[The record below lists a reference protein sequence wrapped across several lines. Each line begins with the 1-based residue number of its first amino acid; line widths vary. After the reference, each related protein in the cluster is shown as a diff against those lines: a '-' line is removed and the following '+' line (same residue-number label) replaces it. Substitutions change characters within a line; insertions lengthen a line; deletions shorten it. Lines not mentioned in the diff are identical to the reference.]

1 MSKEYGNNSI
11 RRQDDREACRKRLP
25 TYFGTTELAGAVQS
39 IKEILSNAIDEEKVK
54 DKKGKVKLTIHK
66 DNSITV
72 EDEGR
77 GLPLDWNKNE
87 NCYNAELMLSTLHAG
102 GKFDD
107 NRGDNFVDSAGMNG
121 LGLTVTALSSKWIKV
136 ESRRDGY
143 IYNIEMKEGYYSKD
157 NDVAK
162 SLKKEKDPKGKNQ
175 KTGTKISWKCDTDE
189 VYLDDNFDL
198 EEIKSWVDMQARLA
212 DGVVIE
218 LKDERV
224 DFKQDYCY
232 KDGLRTFM
240 ESQVDDPKSI
250 VEFEFKGTGK
260 DSPKQKNPYEVRG
273 RVLFA
278 FTDGKKTD
286 SMWYHNSLP
295 MTLGGSPKNAEQNA
309 FINFFSKRCKGVK
322 KLEFSDI
329 QENLIFYSNTLTQI
343 APAFKNQTKDA
354 LGMPFIEQC
363 LQGNIEKNLEKW
375 AKDNPLELDKMTQQ
389 IEANNQARLTSASV
403 KQLTKEKL
411 SGKIKLSDKILKLTE
426 CDSDDVNITEVY
438 FCLKGDT
445 KIKLLDGTN
454 PTIESLVGKKDLWAY
469 STNKNGAMIPAK
481 IKEVFETQKVDKLVK
496 ITFNDGSVI
505 ECTPEHKFL
514 NREDCSWVQAK
525 DLTIGQ
531 SLFSM
536 KFGVSHLGHTTVYIP
551 GNDGEDYIAY
561 NNKDTKGKYYKGVY
575 EDVHKRVAL
584 YLGIADKFDGETFM
598 DIHHKDLNKQN
609 NDPSN
614 LQYLTKKEHLAIHN
628 KINYENG
635 TMDYENKHFTKES
648 RERMQT
654 AVYRRSEE
662 GINKQRNA
670 VSQAWRD
677 GKYKNATWAD
687 TFNKNRKLPDGK
699 DITYKNKLLK
709 FAKKCIDKTGDLTR
723 DTYEAERSLTN
734 KRVCYAKYET
744 ALTYFGTLENFKEE
758 AKNYNLE
765 IINIETVTYNKKIP
779 VYCLN
784 IDNNFHSFVLE
795 NGIITHNCEGD
806 SASSIKDARDAKFQA
821 IYAMRGKPKNVM
833 KMNLGKILEHQVL
846 MDILKVIGT
855 GVQLGGKKNQIGDYD
870 FTKRKFGKYIIASDA
885 DSDGDHIAC
894 LMLTIFYT
902 LMPELLEKGCVYR
915 LLTPLF
921 VNELKDGTIKEA
933 YTDKDQ
939 DEILKKFGDKIKK
952 TSRYKGLGEWN
963 SEDIEPYVD
972 PNKNRKL
979 VQYTIEDAKKAKEI
993 MEMWMAGD
1001 AEVRRTFINEH
1012 GDEYKDLDFSGG
1024 SD

>member
-1 MSKEYGNNSI
+1 MAKEYGNNSI

-25 TYFGTTELAGAVQS
+25 TYFGTTELAGAMQS

-175 KTGTKISWKCDTDE
+175 KTGTIISWKCDTDE

-224 DFKQDYCY
+224 DFKQDFCY
-232 KDGLRTFM
+232 KDGLRTYM
-240 ESQVDDPKSI
+240 ESQVEDPKSI

-260 DSPKQKNPYEVRG
+260 DSAKQKSSYEVRG

-309 FINFFSKRCKGVK
+309 FLNFFSKRCKGVK

-438 FCLKGDT
+438 FC
-445 KIKLLDGTN
+445 
-454 PTIESLVGKKDLWAY
+454 
-469 STNKNGAMIPAK
+469 
-481 IKEVFETQKVDKLVK
+481 
-496 ITFNDGSVI
+496 
-505 ECTPEHKFL
+505 
-514 NREDCSWVQAK
+514 
-525 DLTIGQ
+525 
-531 SLFSM
+531 
-536 KFGVSHLGHTTVYIP
+536 
-551 GNDGEDYIAY
+551 
-561 NNKDTKGKYYKGVY
+561 
-575 EDVHKRVAL
+575 
-584 YLGIADKFDGETFM
+584 
-598 DIHHKDLNKQN
+598 
-609 NDPSN
+609 
-614 LQYLTKKEHLAIHN
+614 
-628 KINYENG
+628 
-635 TMDYENKHFTKES
+635 
-648 RERMQT
+648 
-654 AVYRRSEE
+654 
-662 GINKQRNA
+662 
-670 VSQAWRD
+670 
-677 GKYKNATWAD
+677 
-687 TFNKNRKLPDGK
+687 
-699 DITYKNKLLK
+699 
-709 FAKKCIDKTGDLTR
+709 
-723 DTYEAERSLTN
+723 
-734 KRVCYAKYET
+734 
-744 ALTYFGTLENFKEE
+744 
-758 AKNYNLE
+758 
-765 IINIETVTYNKKIP
+765 
-779 VYCLN
+779 
-784 IDNNFHSFVLE
+784 
-795 NGIITHNCEGD
+795 EGD

-846 MDILKVIGT
+846 TDILKVIGT

-921 VNELKDGTIKEA
+921 VNELKDGSVKEA

-952 TSRYKGLGEWN
+952 TSRYKGLGEWR
-963 SEDIEPYVD
+963 SEDVEPYID

-979 VQYTIEDAKKAKEI
+979 VQYTIEDAEKAKETI
-993 MEMWMAGD
+993 EMWMAGD
-1001 AEVRRTFINEH
+1001 AEVRRAFINEH

-1024 SD
+1024 SE